1 MRVEAT
7 PPEIPAKRCSYL
19 TWLNTLDIIF
29 GRMTEEDPPVVVV
42 LIDAIY
48 PSDVSCYLVM
58 INISSCDVSDDL
70 CNNSGRRSTLPF
82 TSRSDQRSSD
92 LQITA
97 AKCNHMEY
105 YITTLHA

>member
-29 GRMTEEDPPVVVV
+29 GLMTEEDPPVDVV

-48 PSDVSCYLVM
+48 PSDVSCYLGM
-58 INISSCDVSDDL
+58 ISISSCDVSDDL
-70 CNNSGRRSTLPF
+70 CNNSGRRSTLPL
-82 TSRSDQRSSD
+82 T
-92 LQITA
+92 
-97 AKCNHMEY
+97 N
-105 YITTLHA
+105 